1 MGVGK
6 FNSVNRLV
14 LSVGAL
20 VMTLAFG
27 AVESSGAGAAGPCHP
42 VTVEGAKVRVAT
54 VRAPCKTG
62 REVAS
67 GYFQRILSGDGFD
80 GKTSDGS
87 IYYDVNGFR
96 CLTGLGGSQMYCHHH
111 NRWVY
116 ASSRPA
122 DQPSTWGRSAR
133 PAFAQA
139 SSRRVYFVIGCS
151 GSVYEPKEIALTCA
165 DGKVRFLADQGWEE
179 WGSSRAST
187 HGTLRF
193 PACSRNVPLVACRDY
208 AEDEAILRL
217 WRPVYCPTVGH
228 WQFSRLAVDDL
239 EGSNPEGFDDPIP
252 YPCERFKPEP
262 VRQLGSYAARS
273 YMRSVLSRFS
283 YESRAGGSIKCNRR
297 VSATR
302 VSCKMGWVLGD
313 TGYVGRGQIWLTFP
327 HHEKRAHFSY
337 RLTRVDEYCVFV
349 THEGDCTKK
358 LRDSGAVP
366 G

>member
-6 FNSVNRLV
+6 FNLV
-14 LSVGAL
+14 RRIVQGAGMLAMAFML
-20 VMTLAFG
+20 V
-27 AVESSGAGAAGPCHP
+27 AVESSGAAAVGPCHS
-42 VTVEGAKVRVAT
+42 VMVEGTKVRVAT
-54 VRAPCKTG
+54 VRTPCKTG
-62 REVAS
+62 REVAN
-67 GYFQRILSGDGFD
+67 GYFARTLSGDRFD
-80 GKTSDGS
+80 GKTGDGS

-96 CLTGLGGSQMYCHHH
+96 CLTGLGGNQMYCRHHS
-111 NRWVY
+111 RWVY
-116 ASSRPA
+116 ASSRPE
-122 DQPSTWGRSAR
+122 DHPSTWGRRALASAE
-133 PAFAQA
+133 A
-139 SSRRVYFVIGCS
+139 SSRRVHFVVGCS
-151 GSVYEPKEIALTCA
+151 GSVYQPKEIALTCA
-165 DGKVRFLADQGWEE
+165 DGKVRFIADLGWEE

-193 PACSRNVPLVACRDY
+193 PACSPKVPLIACRDY
-208 AEDEAILRL
+208 AEDEALLRL

-228 WQFSRLAVDDL
+228 WQFSRLAVEDL
-239 EGSNPEGFDDPIP
+239 EGPNPEGFDQPIS

-262 VRQLGSYAARS
+262 VHWLGAYAARS

-283 YESRAGGSIKCNRR
+283 YEDRAGGSLKCNRR
-297 VSATR
+297 ISATR

-358 LRDSGAVP
+358 LRDSGVVS